1 MTKLEQAVL
10 ELDQQ
15 FFSNPNLRQWT
26 IAERERFDAKLAFDR
41 VKNELAQENMRHQVA
56 VMQLNRKLNNITT
69 LRKILDD
76 TPGFIRCSQGQL
88 NAQSGY
94 TTIGEVMHH
103 VGENF
108 IDLSLEPMKCS
119 FGMELWAIDDRGMMT
134 LVDALRDS
142 SD

>member
-15 FFSNPNLRQWT
+15 FFSTPNLREWT
-26 IAERERFDAKLAFDR
+26 IAERERFEAKLAFDR

-88 NAQSGY
+88 KAQSGY

-119 FGMELWAIDDRGMMT
+119 FGMELWAIDDRGLMT

>member
-10 ELDQQ
+10 ALDQQ
-15 FFSNPNLRQWT
+15 FFSNPNLKQWT
-26 IAERERFDAKLAFDR
+26 MTERERFEAKLMYDR
-41 VKNELAQENMRHQVA
+41 AVADLASENMRHQVA

-88 NAQSGY
+88 KAQSGY

-119 FGMELWAIDDRGMMT
+119 FGMEVWAIDDRGMMT
-134 LVDALRDS
+134 LINTMRDS